1 MTRMNAD
8 LDPGQVTADDAKKRP
23 PLFGKGGQVRIKLTG
38 KPIYFAGT

>member
-23 PLFGKGGQVRIKLTG
+23 PLFGKGGQLRIELTG
-38 KPIYFAGT
+38 KLIYLDGV